1 MKRVPPSQRTQA
13 SIQGLL
19 EEGLGAE
26 SPRSELVRLAVQRI
40 VEEILEAGVEDV
52 LGRGYYARRER
63 DQPGSR
69 NGYRSGRLKTS
80 EGEVRYAVPQV
91 RDVDAGRLRQLRDQ
105 LKGRTESLESLAVE
119 MYARGCSTRDIE
131 DLLRDQDG
139 GSLLSRTS
147 VSEVTESLWAEYKAF
162 ASRELQGV
170 KPLYLFLD
178 GIAERLRPGA
188 KREAVLCA
196 WAITEGGKK
205 VLVHLAPG
213 TKESTDCC
221 RDFLEDL
228 KRRGFADP
236 VLVTTDGAAGW
247 HRAVEECFPFSA
259 RQRCLVH
266 RMRNLMAKLPDE
278 IRWEF
283 KEAAKAAYE
292 APSPALAPILRDD
305 LVARFEQDYP
315 SATAC
320 FLEDFDACIAQLKCP
335 PNHRRVIRTTN
346 LLERLFREERRRTR
360 ATCNFFGERAV
371 LKLMYGAVI
380 RASERWNGIQ
390 ISQLELAQLKR
401 LRHKLKED
409 FLKAH
414 QPVVEPNESSS
425 TKQRRLQQD

>member
-1 MKRVPPSQRTQA
+1 MKRVPPSERTQE
-13 SIQGLL
+13 SIQRLL
-19 EEGLGAE
+19 EDGLGSE

-40 VEEILEAGVEDV
+40 VEEVLEAGVEDL
-52 LGRGYYARRER
+52 LGRGYYSRRESG
-63 DQPGSR
+63 QEGSR
-69 NGYRSGRLKTS
+69 NGYRPGRLKTS

-91 RDVDAGRLRQLRDQ
+91 RDVAAELLRQLRSR

-131 DLLRDQDG
+131 DLLRGKDG
-139 GSLLSRTS
+139 RSLLSRTS
-147 VSEVTESLWAEYKAF
+147 VSEVTQSLWQEYKAF
-162 ASRELQGV
+162 ASRDLSDV
-170 KPLYLFLD
+170 KPQYLFLD

-196 WAITEGGKK
+196 WAIAESGKK

-228 KRRGFADP
+228 KRRGLADP

-247 HRAVEECFPFSA
+247 RRAVEECFPFSA

-266 RMRNLMAKLPDE
+266 RMRNLMAKLPEE
-278 IRWEF
+278 IRGEF

-292 APSPALAPILRDD
+292 APSPAMAELLRDD
-305 LVARFEQDYP
+305 LVARFEPDYP

-360 ATCNFFGERAV
+360 ATCNFFGERPV

-380 RASERWNGIQ
+380 RASDRWNGIQ
-390 ISQLELAQLKR
+390 ISELELAQLQR
-401 LRHKLKED
+401 LRQRLKDD
-409 FLKAH
+409 FLKVHA
-414 QPVVEPNESSS
+414 PVVEPDEAGS
-425 TKQRRLQQD
+425 TTHRLLQQD

>member
-1 MKRVPPSQRTQA
+1 MKRVPPSKRTQA
-13 SIQGLL
+13 SIQRLL
-19 EEGLGAE
+19 EDGLGAE
-26 SPRSELVRLAVQRI
+26 RPHSELVRLAIQRI
-40 VEEILEAGVEDV
+40 LEEILEAGADDL
-52 LGRGYYARRER
+52 LGRGYYERRES
-63 DQPGSR
+63 DQQGSR
-69 NGYRSGRLKTS
+69 NGYRRGRLKTA

-91 RDVDAGRLRQLRDQ
+91 RDVDAGVLHQLRDQ
-105 LKGRTESLESLAVE
+105 LKGRTDSLESLAVE
-119 MYARGCSTRDIE
+119 MYSRGCSTRDIE

-139 GSLLSRTS
+139 RSLLSRTS
-147 VSEVTESLWAEYKAF
+147 VSEVTESLWTEYKTF
-162 ASRELQGV
+162 SSRPLDEV

-178 GIAERLRPGA
+178 GIAERLRPGS

-196 WAITEGGKK
+196 WAITESGKK
-205 VLVHLAPG
+205 VLIHLAPG

-228 KRRGFADP
+228 KRRGLADP

-247 HRAVEECFPFSA
+247 CRAVEECFPFSA

-292 APSPALAPILRDD
+292 APSPALAEILRED
-305 LVARFEQDYP
+305 LVARFERDYP

-320 FLEDFDACIAQLKCP
+320 FLDDFDACIAQLQCP

-380 RASERWNGIQ
+380 RASDRWNGIQ
-390 ISQLELAQLKR
+390 ISELELAQLHR
-401 LRHKLKED
+401 LRRKLKDD
-409 FLKAH
+409 FLNAH
-414 QPVVEPNESSS
+414 APVKNDESGS
-425 TKQRRLQQD
+425 TTHRLLQQD